1 MIKLIKNE
9 LKKIFKKKTI
19 YCLLFVI
26 LAIII
31 INTIVGTDIYNGVM
45 VDNNEEF
52 RNSKETELTEKLKT
66 LNLENNVEEYIK
78 TKTELDSIKMLKK
91 YPCGSWQERVMVKYS
106 SEMKYIL
113 NDINIYTYANKS
125 KEKLEEANNKY
136 NEFLKLLERNNWQEF
151 VILEIQNKESKIRKL
166 EQDIKDLKQGEIT
179 ENIENYIL
187 QLMHEIELLNIRLEE
202 NISYEISDR
211 NTLLKQYQKSRE
223 ELSQYYGNIQD
234 YNQKLQYNKVLAQTK
249 ELEYKIYHNIP
260 TLKADNARDM
270 LVNSMNYYEILIV
283 MVIIIIS
290 ASIISEEFNKGTIKL
305 LLIKPYK
312 RWKILLSKLITVI
325 LITIIIIMSI
335 LLIQT
340 IVGGVVYGFEDYTVP
355 VIKYDFNVNSVIEI
369 NAFAD
374 YFILIG
380 AKLPMYLLLLTITFG
395 IATLSS
401 NTSISIILGVL
412 LYLSENIIYVTN
424 NMKFSKYLLTTNW
437 DFTRYLFG
445 NLAETNFLTFDF
457 SILIC
462 AISFIIA
469 ISITFIYFSNK
480 DIKNI

>member
-1 MIKLIKNE
+1 MKN
-9 LKKIFKKKTI
+9 
-19 YCLLFVI
+19 
-26 LAIII
+26 
-31 INTIVGTDIYNGVM
+31 
-45 VDNNEEF
+45 
-52 RNSKETELTEKLKT
+52 
-66 LNLENNVEEYIK
+66 
-78 TKTELDSIKMLKK
+78 
-91 YPCGSWQERVMVKYS
+91 
-106 SEMKYIL
+106 
-113 NDINIYTYANKS
+113 
-125 KEKLEEANNKY
+125 
-136 NEFLKLLERNNWQEF
+136 
-151 VILEIQNKESKIRKL
+151 LEIQNKESKIRKL

-380 AKLPMYLLLLTITFG
+380 AKLPMYLLLLTITFA

-462 AISFIIA
+462 SISFIIA

>member
-1 MIKLIKNE
+1 
-9 LKKIFKKKTI
+9 
-19 YCLLFVI
+19 
-26 LAIII
+26 
-31 INTIVGTDIYNGVM
+31 
-45 VDNNEEF
+45 
-52 RNSKETELTEKLKT
+52 
-66 LNLENNVEEYIK
+66 
-78 TKTELDSIKMLKK
+78 
-91 YPCGSWQERVMVKYS
+91 
-106 SEMKYIL
+106 
-113 NDINIYTYANKS
+113 
-125 KEKLEEANNKY
+125 
-136 NEFLKLLERNNWQEF
+136 
-151 VILEIQNKESKIRKL
+151 
-166 EQDIKDLKQGEIT
+166 
-179 ENIENYIL
+179 
-187 QLMHEIELLNIRLEE
+187 
-202 NISYEISDR
+202 
-211 NTLLKQYQKSRE
+211 
-223 ELSQYYGNIQD
+223 
-234 YNQKLQYNKVLAQTK
+234 
-249 ELEYKIYHNIP
+249 
-260 TLKADNARDM
+260 M

-340 IVGGVVYGFEDYTVP
+340 IVGGFVYGFEDYTVP
-355 VIKYDFNVNSVIEI
+355 VIKYDFNANSVIEI

-412 LYLSENIIYVTN
+412 LYLSKNIIYVTN

-462 AISFIIA
+462 SISLIIA